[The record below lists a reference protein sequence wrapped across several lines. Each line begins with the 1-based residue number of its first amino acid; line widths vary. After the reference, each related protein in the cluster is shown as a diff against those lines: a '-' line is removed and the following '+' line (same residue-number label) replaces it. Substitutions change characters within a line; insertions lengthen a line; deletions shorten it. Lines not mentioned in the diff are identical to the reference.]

1 MKRVR
6 KQRKLF
12 IFGLILLLIGCGILL
27 YPHILQI
34 FYKIKTESM
43 FRQFEETTENV
54 RDANPEKYARLYEE
68 MKNYN
73 EELIKNNQENL
84 ADPYAYAN
92 PAIRLEEYGE
102 MELQDILKF
111 RLWILSFRY
120 IWALTKKICQ
130 KELLSLR
137 KRRCRSVGIIRIW
150 RLSHI
155 GDTVMQRCFV
165 RLKN

>member
-27 YPHILQI
+27 YPHILQK

-92 PAIRLEEYGE
+92 PAIRLEEYGVE
-102 MELQDILKF
+102 DGIAG
-111 RLWILSFRY
+111 Y
-120 IWALTKKICQ
+120 IK
-130 KELLSLR
+130 
-137 KRRCRSVGIIRIW
+137 KRRYNIKRNRKTDAGNLCTDQKRY
-150 RLSHI
+150 
-155 GDTVMQRCFV
+155 
-165 RLKN
+165 KNIEKTGQKA

>member
-27 YPHILQI
+27 YPHILQK

-92 PAIRLEEYGE
+92 PAIRLEEYGVE
-102 MELQDILKF
+102 DGIAGYIKIPVMDLELPLYLGANEENMSKGSCSAYGNVDAD
-111 RLWILSFRY
+111 RW
-120 IWALTKKICQ
+120 
-130 KELLSLR
+130 E
-137 KRRCRSVGIIRIW
+137 
-150 RLSHI
+150 
-155 GDTVMQRCFV
+155 
-165 RLKN
+165 

>member
-12 IFGLILLLIGCGILL
+12 IFGLILLLIGCEILL
-27 YPHILQI
+27 YPHILQK

-73 EELIKNNQENL
+73 EELIKT
-84 ADPYAYAN
+84 
-92 PAIRLEEYGE
+92 IR
-102 MELQDILKF
+102 K
-111 RLWILSFRY
+111 
-120 IWALTKKICQ
+120 IWQIRMHMQTRQ
-130 KELLSLR
+130 
-137 KRRCRSVGIIRIW
+137 SVW
-150 RLSHI
+150 KS
-155 GDTVMQRCFV
+155 TE
-165 RLKN
+165 

>member
-73 EELIKNNQENL
+73 EELIKT
-84 ADPYAYAN
+84 
-92 PAIRLEEYGE
+92 IR
-102 MELQDILKF
+102 K
-111 RLWILSFRY
+111 
-120 IWALTKKICQ
+120 IWQIRMHMQTRQ
-130 KELLSLR
+130 
-137 KRRCRSVGIIRIW
+137 SVW
-150 RLSHI
+150 KS
-155 GDTVMQRCFV
+155 TE
-165 RLKN
+165 

>member
-1 MKRVR
+1 M
-6 KQRKLF
+6 
-12 IFGLILLLIGCGILL
+12 IGCGILL

-73 EELIKNNQENL
+73 EELIKTIRKISRSVCICKPGNPFGRVRVENGI
-84 ADPYAYAN
+84 AGYIKIPVMD
-92 PAIRLEEYGE
+92 
-102 MELQDILKF
+102 
-111 RLWILSFRY
+111 LSFRY

-130 KELLSLR
+130 
-137 KRRCRSVGIIRIW
+137 RSCSAYGNVTMPPVGIIRIW

>member
-27 YPHILQI
+27 YPHILQK

-92 PAIRLEEYGE
+92 PAIRLEEYGVE
-102 MELQDILKF
+102 DGIAG
-111 RLWILSFRY
+111 Y
-120 IWALTKKICQ
+120 IKIPVMDLELTKKICQ

>member
-92 PAIRLEEYGE
+92 PAIRLEEYGVE
-102 MELQDILKF
+102 NGIAG
-111 RLWILSFRY
+111 Y
-120 IWALTKKICQ
+120 IKIPPYGYIA
-130 KELLSLR
+130 SR
-137 KRRCRSVGIIRIW
+137 
-150 RLSHI
+150 
-155 GDTVMQRCFV
+155 
-165 RLKN
+165 

>member
-27 YPHILQI
+27 YPHILQK

-92 PAIRLEEYGE
+92 GTAR
-102 MELQDILKF
+102 F
-111 RLWILSFRY
+111 S
-120 IWALTKKICQ
+120 
-130 KELLSLR
+130 
-137 KRRCRSVGIIRIW
+137 
-150 RLSHI
+150 
-155 GDTVMQRCFV
+155 
-165 RLKN
+165 

>member
-27 YPHILQI
+27 YPHILQK

-73 EELIKNNQENL
+73 EELIKNNQAFRKNI
-84 ADPYAYAN
+84 N
-92 PAIRLEEYGE
+92 QIR
-102 MELQDILKF
+102 MHMQT
-111 RLWILSFRY
+111 R
-120 IWALTKKICQ
+120 Q
-130 KELLSLR
+130 
-137 KRRCRSVGIIRIW
+137 SVW
-150 RLSHI
+150 KS
-155 GDTVMQRCFV
+155 TE
-165 RLKN
+165 